1 MQKLIYSLIIFI
13 PLTFIAEYLMH
24 NPTLAFISSCL
35 GIIPMAKLMGDATEV
50 LAHKVGGA
58 FAGVLNSG
66 LGNLAEMIIA
76 VMALLKGEIEV
87 LKASL
92 TGSIIANILL
102 VFGMSAFFGGLKR
115 EDQSFNKAAAS
126 ASSSLLFIVI
136 VALLIPSFM
145 GSLSPKME
153 TITHNSSMSLISA
166 GLLLL
171 MFAGS
176 LIFSLK
182 THSHIY
188 EEAKVEGQPEEE
200 AHDGSTAK
208 AVTMLIV
215 TSSVIALLAEALTGT
230 IGHASESLGLS
241 RVFIGVVVVAIVGN
255 AAEHS
260 VAIMFAMKNK
270 MNLAMNIA
278 LESSKQIATF
288 ITPML
293 VILGLI
299 LGKPFDLVFSP
310 LEVIA
315 LFACVTVLNFVCQDG
330 RSNWLEGLSM
340 LALYGILGTAFFF
353 FSPPEAGHS
362 EEVPITGHQD
372 MGMMPLTPSGH
383 PAGTAHPAGQH

>member
-1 MQKLIYSLIIFI
+1 MQKLIYALILFI
-13 PLTFIAEYLMH
+13 PLTFISEYVMH

-58 FAGVLNSG
+58 FAGILNSG
-66 LGNLAEMIIA
+66 LGNLAELIIA
-76 VMALLKGEIEV
+76 VMALLKGETEV

-92 TGSIIANILL
+92 TGSIIANLLL

-126 ASSSLLFIVI
+126 ASGSLLFIVI
-136 VALLIPSFM
+136 VAMLIPSFM
-145 GSLSPKME
+145 GYVNPQMVG
-153 TITHNSSMSLISA
+153 ITHSSGLSLASA
-166 GLLLL
+166 GFLLV

-176 LIFSLK
+176 LVFSLK
-182 THSHIY
+182 THAHIY
-188 EEAKVEGQPEEE
+188 EEAKVAGEVEEHHE
-200 AHDGSTAK
+200 ESGSTTK
-208 AVTMLIV
+208 AVVQLII
-215 TSSVIALLAEALTGT
+215 TSGMIAFLAEALTGT

-241 RVFIGVVVVAIVGN
+241 RVFIGVILVAIVGN

-293 VILGLI
+293 VVLGFV

-330 RSNWLEGLSM
+330 RSNWLEGMSM
-340 LALYGILGTAFFF
+340 MALYGILGTAFFF
-353 FSPPEAGHS
+353 FSPPEQPGAHHRESG
-362 EEVPITGHQD
+362 ER
-372 MGMMPLTPSGH
+372 TPALAA
-383 PAGTAHPAGQH
+383 PAHP

>member
-1 MQKLIYSLIIFI
+1 MMQKLIYSLILFI
-13 PLTFIAEYLMH
+13 PVTLIAEYVLH
-24 NPTLAFISSCL
+24 NPTLAFVGSCL

-50 LAHKVGGA
+50 IANKVGGA
-58 FAGVLNSG
+58 FAGILNSG
-66 LGNLAEMIIA
+66 LGNLAELIIA
-76 VMALLKGEIEV
+76 IMALLKGETEV

-92 TGSIIANILL
+92 TGSIIANVLL

-126 ASSSLLFIVI
+126 ASGSLLFIVT

-145 GSLSPKME
+145 GLLNHRME
-153 TITHNSSMSLISA
+153 AITHSGPMSLLSA
-166 GLLLL
+166 GFLLL

-188 EEAKVEGQPEEE
+188 EERQVPGEASEPEAE
-200 AHDGSTAK
+200 HNGPIGK
-208 AVTMLIV
+208 AVTQLLI
-215 TSSVIALLAEALTGT
+215 TSGLIALLAEILTGT
-230 IGHASESLGLS
+230 IGEASEKLGLS
-241 RVFIGVVVVAIVGN
+241 RVFIGVIVVAIVGN

-288 ITPML
+288 ITPLL
-293 VILGLI
+293 VVLGFV
-299 LGKPFDLVFSP
+299 LGKPFDLVFTP

-340 LALYGILGTAFFF
+340 MALYGILGTAFFF
-353 FSPPEAGHS
+353 FSPPEA
-362 EEVPITGHQD
+362 EAP
-372 MGMMPLTPSGH
+372 PLPPAHTQH
-383 PAGTAHPAGQH
+383 P